1 MPTLAKVSLIKKN
14 TQHHL
19 LNVGSQNLTSTSN
32 LIAHFFFA
40 TTSVNPD
47 LSDSINIPCICLALG
62 LGPNQYSLS
71 CPLSVERVSNLIYLA
86 QMPFSHEAFLNLSH
100 WK

>member
-14 TQHHL
+14 THHHL

-40 TTSVNPD
+40 TTSVNLD
-47 LSDSINIPCICLALG
+47 SSDSINIPCISLALG
-62 LGPNQYSLS
+62 LGPINTAFPVL
-71 CPLSVERVSNLIYLA
+71 YLLKEY
-86 QMPFSHEAFLNLSH
+86 PILYT
-100 WK
+100 